1 MFKDTLIHMAEF
13 LVQVH
18 SAAASQALETGNILI
33 SLHCV
38 CI

>member
-1 MFKDTLIHMAEF
+1 MAEF

-18 SAAASQALETGNILI
+18 STAASQALETGNILI
-33 SLHCV
+33 SLYRV